1 MSDEIYLNTGTTIQQ
16 PYQAQGPANAQEP
29 VIAQQVRNYTANKR
43 QPLIYQTRT
52 PFTYRNPSSARQPN
66 IRDTQSPFTY
76 ARQGQTPFTYQ
87 YRSPS
92 TYARQGQTPFT
103 YSHRQPVTYARQG
116 QTPFTYDHQQPF
128 TYRNPTNAQSN
139 VERSKQSPF
148 TYGHPAAGQSPF
160 TYQHRSPF
168 TYVRQG
174 QSPFTYQ
181 ATGTTP
187 VIYSYQQPFPYI
199 ANGQQPT
206 IKNAQQPYPFTSTQA
221 SSVPTLATGR
231 QPYIYAAYTY
241 HNTGSTGTTNPVH
254 TIDVSSLD
262 QNTANAYIW
271 VKTVGSNLE
280 IYVSASMDSYADF
293 RSLSG
298 GSGGISSQTNY
309 KVATLVDGAGY
320 KVRYTAG
327 SYYDITYE
335 NGEPTVIPALFA
347 SNIPNSTST
356 TASVTIGTNTLW
368 SAGSVHYLRS
378 RITAI
383 PDSAFDGIGSAGAS
397 IDVNLFFDKTGA
409 ATLSYPLSMW
419 CETDFPEEEEENDCP
434 QCCVHES
441 MLIATGEDMKSIHDI
456 KIGDSVVSYNFETGE
471 NELVE
476 VEDLITI
483 ERDVDYKVND
493 LILTEDHPVYLET
506 GKKASVSPSAT
517 LTNYKQ
523 EVDQIEVGDVMVKLD
538 GTTEEITSIE
548 RYEGTHLNY
557 AIKTKHNNFYADGV
571 LVDSVI
577 QRGKE

>member
-16 PYQAQGPANAQEP
+16 PYQAQGPANAQQP
-29 VIAQQVRNYTANKR
+29 VIAQQVRNYTANIR
-43 QPLIYQTRT
+43 QPNTYQTRT
-52 PFTYRNPSSARQPN
+52 PFTYRNPSSGQQPN
-66 IRDTQSPFTY
+66 IRNTQSPFTY
-76 ARQGQTPFTYQ
+76 ARQGQSPFTYNF
-87 YRSPS
+87 RTPS

-103 YSHRQPVTYARQG
+103 YQHRQPVTYARQG
-116 QTPFTYDHQQPF
+116 QTPIIYQHRQPS
-128 TYRNPTNAQSN
+128 TYRNPVNQQEPN
-139 VERSKQSPF
+139 IRNKQSPF
-148 TYGHPAAGQSPF
+148 TYGHPAAAQSPF
-160 TYQHRSPF
+160 TYQYRSPF
-168 TYVRQG
+168 TYARQGRTPFTYARQG
-174 QSPFTYQ
+174 Q
-181 ATGTTP
+181 TP
-187 VIYSYQQPFPYI
+187 IIYSYQQPYPYI
-199 ANGQQPT
+199 ADGQQPT

-221 SSVPTLATGR
+221 SSTPSIASGR

-241 HNTGSTGTTNPVH
+241 HNTGSTGTTNPVNS
-254 TIDVSSLD
+254 IDVASQEEND
-262 QNTANAYIW
+262 ANAYIW

-280 IYVSASMDSYADF
+280 IYVSASFDNYADF
-293 RSLSG
+293 ASTSG
-298 GSGGISSQTNY
+298 NSGNISDQTNY

-327 SYYDITYE
+327 SYYNITQE
-335 NGEPTVIPALFA
+335 GGEPAVIPAVLA
-347 SNIPNSTST
+347 SNVPNSTST
-356 TASVTIGTNTLW
+356 TASVTIGTNSLW
-368 SAGSVHYLRS
+368 GSGNVHYVRS
-378 RITAI
+378 RVIANFG
-383 PDSAFDGIGSAGAS
+383 SEFEGMGSAGA
-397 IDVNLFFDKTGA
+397 DVNINLFFDKTGA
-409 ATLSYPLSMW
+409 TTLSYPITMT
-419 CETDFPEEEEENDCP
+419 CETDFPENEEDDCP

-456 KIGDSVVSYNFETGE
+456 KIGDSVVSYNFETGK

-483 ERDVDYKVND
+483 ERDVDYKVNN